1 MSQIVSKN
9 KFVVEPRYQENERVR
24 DGGAMIEQ
32 NKKLK
37 RENALIEQTNEA
49 QRAKIQ
55 EQEESYK

>member
-1 MSQIVSKN
+1 MFQIVSMN
-9 KFVVEPRYQENERVR
+9 EYVVEPRIQESERVR

-32 NKKLK
+32 NKRLK

-55 EQEESYK
+55 EQEENYK